1 MTLRRCLCSNCSF
14 PFSFCSFNCI
24 MTNLC
29 KGRLVKGMHVLGT
42 CGCNNLPYN
51 FTGCVPNDI
60 SSSPLK
66 TQGHNNT
73 RLVARSFLSYILW
86 LENYHMMGLDMNK
99 KHCKI
104 TFHVSWCLLKFK
116 ILLIFVVLN
125 MTRCF
130 SDLAVMD
137 KAIWEEMELFRFP
150 TFPCLLTHKEW
161 INMWVSY

>member
-1 MTLRRCLCSNCSF
+1 MSLEPVVAS
-14 PFSFCSFNCI
+14 
-24 MTNLC
+24 
-29 KGRLVKGMHVLGT
+29 
-42 CGCNNLPYN
+42 NNLPYN
-51 FTGCVPNDI
+51 FTGCVANDI
-60 SSSPLK
+60 SSSSLK
-66 TQGHNNT
+66 IQGHNNT

-104 TFHVSWCLLKFK
+104 TFHVSWCILKFK

-137 KAIWEEMELFRFP
+137 KAIWEEMELFGFP

-161 INMWVSY
+161 INKFVITCLQNHESNQPVMVIDPIPIYVLPKITL

>member
-1 MTLRRCLCSNCSF
+1 
-14 PFSFCSFNCI
+14 
-24 MTNLC
+24 
-29 KGRLVKGMHVLGT
+29 
-42 CGCNNLPYN
+42 
-51 FTGCVPNDI
+51 
-60 SSSPLK
+60 
-66 TQGHNNT
+66 
-73 RLVARSFLSYILW
+73 
-86 LENYHMMGLDMNK
+86 MMGLDMNK

-150 TFPCLLTHKEW
+150 TFPCLLTHKE
-161 INMWVSY
+161 

>member
-1 MTLRRCLCSNCSF
+1 MVFFLEDQGSLSAALMEQDLLILYKSVFLPSFSSNLKTQKHLSVALFLAHEKVEFLSYKFYSCMCNFTQLSALSFFFSRLMTLRRCLCSNCSF

-73 RLVARSFLSYILW
+73 RLVARSFLSYIL
-86 LENYHMMGLDMNK
+86 
-99 KHCKI
+99 
-104 TFHVSWCLLKFK
+104 
-116 ILLIFVVLN
+116 
-125 MTRCF
+125 
-130 SDLAVMD
+130 
-137 KAIWEEMELFRFP
+137 
-150 TFPCLLTHKEW
+150 
-161 INMWVSY
+161 